1 MEVHGISQIY
11 QYTLKLYILYRDLLG
26 GGKNELSFLHFINW
40 WLCLKQHDHEGGGI
54 GQWLACLGSRSG
66 DPGSTPTEYISYTLG
81 KGILPPLS
89 RELCGRCMVIE

>member
-1 MEVHGISQIY
+1 MIAIETALYYLS
-11 QYTLKLYILYRDLLG
+11 TLFDTSPPKAR
-26 GGKNELSFLHFINW
+26 ST
-40 WLCLKQHDHEGGGI
+40 GGGI